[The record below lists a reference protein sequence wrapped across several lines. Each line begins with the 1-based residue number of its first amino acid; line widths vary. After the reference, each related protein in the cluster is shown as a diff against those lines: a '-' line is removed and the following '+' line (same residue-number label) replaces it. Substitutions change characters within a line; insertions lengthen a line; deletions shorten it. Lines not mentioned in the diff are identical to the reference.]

1 VECTPQHSPK
11 RQGKSEREFDLRMTT
26 SIQDENRRR
35 TRDVERKQR
44 GRRNEEEKE
53 DERTIDIMTR

>member
-1 VECTPQHSPK
+1 MECTPQHSPE

-53 DERTIDIMTR
+53 DEGTIDIMTR